1 MVIKMKIGI
10 LALVLILLVLS
21 AAKLAF
27 PETIGSISEALS
39 PLEDYTEALV
49 EDAVA
54 IGRRLS
60 GWQEPVYASGDGEL
74 GLKEPQE
81 IVAVMPGELFIFE
94 GEGFVLEEMIYSNL
108 SGIIER
114 PQNKFI
120 PPESVPEA
128 AGFAAVSEQ
137 ELEAEASLLGAMQ
150 IQLDDFLVRQAATTA
165 MAVPDSVLTEPLIL
179 DFEYSSPLETEFTSA
194 FGYRVHPIYGDIRFH
209 YGTDFPAVSGTP
221 ILAFADGNVIAAQV
235 FGGYGQS
242 VLIDHGNGFTS
253 FYAHCSALNVV
264 LGDTVSRGQT
274 VALVGATGNVT
285 GPHLHFE
292 LQVDGKYLNPELY
305 L

>member
-1 MVIKMKIGI
+1 MRIGI
-10 LALVLILLVLS
+10 FALVLILLVLGT
-21 AAKLAF
+21 AKLAF
-27 PETIGSISEALS
+27 PETIGIISELLS

-49 EDAVA
+49 ENAVA

-60 GWQEPVYASGDGEL
+60 GGEEPVYASGEGEL
-74 GLKEPQE
+74 AVKEPSE
-81 IVAVMPGELFIFE
+81 IVDTLPEKLFVFE
-94 GEGFVLEEMIYSNL
+94 PEGFVLEEMVYSNL
-108 SGIIER
+108 SGILER

-120 PPESVPEA
+120 PPESIPA
-128 AGFAAVSEQ
+128 AAEPAAVSEQ
-137 ELEAEASLLGAMQ
+137 ELEAEASILGAMQ
-150 IQLDDFLVRQAATTA
+150 LQLDDFLVRQIAVTA
-165 MAVPDSVLTEPLIL
+165 MAVPDSVVTEPLIL
-179 DFEYSSPLETEFTSA
+179 DLDYSSPLETELTSA

-242 VLIDHGNGFTS
+242 VLIDHGNGLTS
-253 FYAHCSALNVV
+253 FYAHCSVLDVS

-274 VALVGATGNVT
+274 VAQVGATGNVT

-292 LQVDGKYLNPELY
+292 LQMDGKYLNPELY